1 MKKWITL
8 VLALVLALCCA
19 VALAENAEFEVY
31 ENNGQDIL
39 STYNATPAD
48 GEDPSLETEVW
59 LRVRAKGQINVT
71 VPLVLVFETNIDGG
85 YAKAPDPYTFKNNS
99 TAELLITEMQVTEA
113 ADSNMKLVALEV
125 VDADDITEQSLATD
139 TYVARVMTMLSGSTP
154 WFYDLGVDGGKVEPS
169 GNLVAIANLPVG
181 GTGTYIPIEMATG
194 PLSFVT
200 KHVNGELDATKG
212 VKLFTVKY
220 TVAIDT
226 RNGVGETITTAAPS
240 GN

>member
-1 MKKWITL
+1 MKRWIPL

-31 ENNGQDIL
+31 KNDGQDIL

-85 YAKAPDPYTFKNNS
+85 YAEAPDTYTFKNNS

-113 ADSNMKLVALEV
+113 ADSNMELVALEE

-139 TYVARVMTMLSGSTP
+139 TYVARVMTMLDGFTL
-154 WFYDLGVDGGKVEPS
+154 WFYDLGVAGGKVVPA
-169 GNLVAIANLPVG
+169 GNMVAIANLPVG
-181 GTGTYIPIEMATG
+181 TGTHIPIEMATG

-226 RNGVGETITTAAPS
+226 RKGVGETITTAAPS